1 MPKARK
7 KANPK
12 NMKKT
17 TSRGAYKKARK
28 KQMVIQGP
36 QLLKVK
42 KTKDLNGPVK
52 HIYLPQAAVIL
63 PGLIT

>member
-28 KQMVIQGP
+28 KQMVIRRAP
-36 QLLKVK
+36 VVESK
-42 KTKDLNGPVK
+42 KDERFE
-52 HIYLPQAAVIL
+52 
-63 PGLIT
+63 